1 MNKFLIIN
9 NSDTNKRVT
18 VDFGIDVSLGYKG
31 TGSTLIDDNI
41 FEACLPPPF
50 YPIDLSNPEVDT
62 SDEIT
67 FKGDFVFEVYS
78 DGRTAD
84 RLIPITVNAADFVDF
99 LNGNEETGL
108 EATLVKKVGDSYTY
122 KLKALNGNTSVYIY
136 SVSSDYILDTVT
148 DLTKGS
154 YYLDEE
160 QAALAFNLKRVPYQL
175 PPEGQ
180 LDEVDLKGKDWSLIT
195 FDELGTVN
203 PTYSVANSI
212 LGRVEVTTG
221 GAFVGQT
228 IKQLS
233 GLDAHSIVGTPTK
246 DQPLELY
253 SNDSYWTVIKDDG
266 ANPESPVLAGNI
278 GFDSPVSVLF
288 SKDVHAVGLTGGH
301 FNEIG
306 STYIEVYDRQ
316 GNVLGAALNTMEG
329 IETFGF
335 STGSVAKIAGLSFYV
350 NSLESAGFAMDNLR
364 FK

>member
-9 NSDTNKRVT
+9 HSDTNKKVT
-18 VDFGIDVSLGYKG
+18 IDFSVDVSLNYNGPG
-31 TGSTLIDDNI
+31 ASLIDDNV
-41 FEACLPPPF
+41 FEACLPPPL
-50 YPIDLSNPEVDT
+50 YPIEFNSPETDI

-84 RLIPITVNAADFVDF
+84 RLIPTTVNAADFVDF

-122 KLKALNGNTSVYIY
+122 KLKALNGNTQVYIY
-136 SVSSDYILDTVT
+136 SVVSDYILDMVT
-148 DLTKGS
+148 DPTKGS

-160 QAALAFNLKRVPYQL
+160 QAALAFNLKRIPYQL

-180 LDEVDLKGKDWSLIT
+180 LDEVDLKGKDWSIIT
-195 FDELGTVN
+195 FDETGTVN
-203 PTYSVANSI
+203 PTYSVVNSI

-221 GAFVGQT
+221 AAFVGQT
-228 IKQLS
+228 ISQLS

-246 DQPLELY
+246 GQPLELY
-253 SNDSYWTVIKDDG
+253 SNNSYWTVIKDDG
-266 ANPESPVLAGNI
+266 ANPDSPVLAGNI
-278 GFDSPVSVLF
+278 GFDSPMSVLF
-288 SKDVHAVGLTGGH
+288 SQDVHAVGLTGGH
-301 FNEIG
+301 FDEIG
-306 STYIEVYDRQ
+306 STCIEVYDRQ
-316 GNVLGAALNTMEG
+316 GNVLGSALNTMKG